1 LLVSLIKI
9 YILYNQEK
17 NRSLGEAR
25 SVLISAITYLHSNTE
40 PLVINEVR
48 NHYISNV
55 LEELMR
61 AEILTERHMSNATL
75 SVFNRY
81 LKLEVRHV
89 FYLLKAIIARMKG
102 DDIFGGRIPEGW
114 TAVLSEDLAK
124 LTRQKLRTNAQA
136 GEILDTLLQMVNVI
150 TTSQPVPDCLTPESS
165 LLLAI
170 RQTEGTDWD
179 GIPVELKMENLGHV
193 LLIVESLA
201 KK

>member
-1 LLVSLIKI
+1 MYK
-9 YILYNQEK
+9 QEK

-25 SVLISAITYLHSNTE
+25 SVLISAITHLHSNTE

-48 NHYISNV
+48 NYYISDV
-55 LEELMR
+55 LKELMR

-170 RQTEGTDWD
+170 RQTEGTEWD

>member
-1 LLVSLIKI
+1 
-9 YILYNQEK
+9 LYNQEK

-48 NHYISNV
+48 NHYISDV

>member
-1 LLVSLIKI
+1 
-9 YILYNQEK
+9 
-17 NRSLGEAR
+17 
-25 SVLISAITYLHSNTE
+25 
-40 PLVINEVR
+40 
-48 NHYISNV
+48 
-55 LEELMR
+55 MR

-136 GEILDTLLQMVNVI
+136 GEILDTLLQMMNVI
-150 TTSQPVPDCLTPESS
+150 TTS
-165 LLLAI
+165 
-170 RQTEGTDWD
+170 R
-179 GIPVELKMENLGHV
+179 
-193 LLIVESLA
+193 
-201 KK
+201 

>member
-1 LLVSLIKI
+1 MYK
-9 YILYNQEK
+9 QEK

-25 SVLISAITYLHSNTE
+25 SVLISAITHLYSNTE

-48 NHYISNV
+48 NHYISDV
-55 LEELMR
+55 LKELMR

-136 GEILDTLLQMVNVI
+136 GEILDTLLQMMNVI
-150 TTSQPVPDCLTPESS
+150 TTS
-165 LLLAI
+165 
-170 RQTEGTDWD
+170 R
-179 GIPVELKMENLGHV
+179 
-193 LLIVESLA
+193 
-201 KK
+201 

>member
-1 LLVSLIKI
+1 
-9 YILYNQEK
+9 
-17 NRSLGEAR
+17 
-25 SVLISAITYLHSNTE
+25 
-40 PLVINEVR
+40 
-48 NHYISNV
+48 
-55 LEELMR
+55 MR
-61 AEILTERHMSNATL
+61 AEIMTERHMSNATL

-170 RQTEGTDWD
+170 RQTEGTEWD